1 MLLTNMNSQWD
12 LVREQIA
19 LQRNALSITIEGIS
33 QADEKILDL
42 TRRIA
47 QLQEELAR
55 VPPNSADTL

>member
-1 MLLTNMNSQWD
+1 MNSQWD